1 MSFADQVVVITGA
14 GRGLGRAHAL
24 GFAARGARVL
34 VNDLGADGAPSESA
48 RAVVAEIEA
57 AGGTA
62 LANGADVGDAGAAE
76 SAIAQALAAWG
87 RVDVLVANAGILRD
101 KSFAK
106 MSAEEFE
113 LIVRVHL
120 LGSANFARA
129 VWGPMR
135 AQGYGRIVLTSSASG
150 VYGNFGQANYG
161 AAKAAMIGLM
171 NVLHQEGAKSDI
183 RVNTLVP
190 TAATAMTREL
200 LPEAALALAGA
211 GMRDAGGA
219 VPGGAGR
226 AQPRDHER
234 RRRRIQRDAHRGRA
248 RRVFAGSIAH
258 AGGDRGAVCGNIQHG
273 GTGADGRR
281 LPADAE
287 IHGAGDAGDGFAVMR

>member
-34 VNDLGADGAPSESA
+34 VNDLGANGAPSESA
-48 RAVVAEIEA
+48 RSVVAEIEA

-62 LANGADVGDAGAAE
+62 MANGADVGDAAASE
-76 SAIAQALAAWG
+76 AAVAQAMAAWG

-106 MSAEEFE
+106 MSVEEFE

-135 AQGYGRIVLTSSASG
+135 ALGYGRIVLTSSASG

-200 LPEAALALAGA
+200 LPEAALALLAPECVTPAVLFLAGRDAPSRVIMSAGA
-211 GMRDAGGA
+211 GVFNVTHIVEGPGVYLPEA
-219 VPGGAGR
+219 VRTPEEIA
-226 AQPRDHER
+226 
-234 RRRRIQRDAHRGRA
+234 A
-248 RRVFAGSIAH
+248 RF
-258 AGGDRGAVCGNIQHG
+258 
-273 GTGADGRR
+273 
-281 LPADAE
+281 AE
-287 IHGAGDAGDGFAVMR
+287 ISSTATLGPMDGAFQQTQKYMALAMQAAAST

>member
-34 VNDLGADGAPSESA
+34 VNDLGANGAPSESA
-48 RAVVAEIEA
+48 RSVVAEIEA

-62 LANGADVGDAGAAE
+62 MANGADVGDAAA
-76 SAIAQALAAWG
+76 SQAAVAQAMAAWG

-106 MSAEEFE
+106 MSVEEFE

-200 LPEAALALAGA
+200 LPEAALALLAPECVTPAVLFLAGRDAPSRVIMSAGA
-211 GMRDAGGA
+211 GVFNVTHIVEGPGVYLPEA
-219 VPGGAGR
+219 VRTPEEIA
-226 AQPRDHER
+226 
-234 RRRRIQRDAHRGRA
+234 A
-248 RRVFAGSIAH
+248 RF
-258 AGGDRGAVCGNIQHG
+258 
-273 GTGADGRR
+273 
-281 LPADAE
+281 AE
-287 IHGAGDAGDGFAVMR
+287 ISSTATLGPMDGAFQQTQKYMALAMQAAASP

>member
-1 MSFADQVVVITGA
+1 MSFADQVVVVTGA

-48 RAVVAEIEA
+48 LSVVAEIEA

-62 LANGADVGDAGAAE
+62 LANGADVADPAAAE
-76 SAIAQALAAWG
+76 AAVAQALSAWG

-106 MSAEEFE
+106 MSPDEFE

-135 AQGYGRIVLTSSASG
+135 AQNYGRILFTSSASG
-150 VYGNFGQANYG
+150 IYGNFGQANYG
-161 AAKAAMIGLM
+161 AAKTALIGLM

-190 TAATAMTREL
+190 IAATAMTQDL
-200 LPEAALALAGA
+200 LPEAALSLLAPECVTPAVLFLAGRDAPSRVIMSAGA
-211 GMRDAGGA
+211 GVFNVTHIQEGPGVFLPEAQRTPEGIAARFVEISSTALLETVEGA
-219 VPGGAGR
+219 FQQTQKYLAL
-226 AQPRDHER
+226 AMQ
-234 RRRRIQRDAHRGRA
+234 AK
-248 RRVFAGSIAH
+248 
-258 AGGDRGAVCGNIQHG
+258 
-273 GTGADGRR
+273 
-281 LPADAE
+281 
-287 IHGAGDAGDGFAVMR
+287 

>member
-1 MSFADQVVVITGA
+1 MSFRDQVVIITGA

-34 VNDLGADGAPSESA
+34 INDLGSGGEPSESA
-48 RAVVAEIEA
+48 RSVVAEITA

-62 LANGADVGDAGAAE
+62 LANGADVSDPAAAE
-76 SAIAQALAAWG
+76 AAVEQALQAWG

-106 MSAEEFE
+106 MSVAEFD
-113 LIVRVHL
+113 LVVRVHL

-135 AQGYGRIVLTSSASG
+135 ERNYGRIVLTSSASG
-150 VYGNFGQANYG
+150 IYGNFGQANYG
-161 AAKAAMIGLM
+161 AAKAAMVGLM

-190 TAATAMTREL
+190 TAATDMTRNL
-200 LPEAALALAGA
+200 LPEAALALLSPDCVTPAVLFLSGREAPSRVIMSAGA
-211 GMRDAGGA
+211 GVFNVTHIQEGPGVYFPEAERTPEAIAAKFGEISSTAALTPMDGA
-219 VPGGAGR
+219 FQQTQKYLEMAM
-226 AQPRDHER
+226 A
-234 RRRRIQRDAHRGRA
+234 A
-248 RRVFAGSIAH
+248 
-258 AGGDRGAVCGNIQHG
+258 
-273 GTGADGRR
+273 
-281 LPADAE
+281 AE
-287 IHGAGDAGDGFAVMR
+287 K

>member
-34 VNDLGADGAPSESA
+34 VNDLGANGAPSESA
-48 RAVVAEIEA
+48 RSVVAEIEA

-62 LANGADVGDAGAAE
+62 LANGADVGDAAA
-76 SAIAQALAAWG
+76 SQAAVAQAMAAWG

-106 MSAEEFE
+106 MSVEEFE

-200 LPEAALALAGA
+200 LPEAALALLAPECVTPAVLFLAGRDAPSRVIMSAGA
-211 GMRDAGGA
+211 GVFNVTHIVEGPGVYLPEA
-219 VPGGAGR
+219 VRTPEEIA
-226 AQPRDHER
+226 
-234 RRRRIQRDAHRGRA
+234 A
-248 RRVFAGSIAH
+248 RF
-258 AGGDRGAVCGNIQHG
+258 
-273 GTGADGRR
+273 
-281 LPADAE
+281 AE
-287 IHGAGDAGDGFAVMR
+287 ISSTATLGPMDGAFQQTQKYMALAMQAAASP

>member
-1 MSFADQVVVITGA
+1 MSFAGQVVVVTGA
-14 GRGLGRAHAL
+14 GRGLGRSHAL

-34 VNDLGADGAPSESA
+34 VNDLGAGGAPSESA
-48 RAVVAEIEA
+48 LSVVAEIEA

-62 LANGADVGDAGAAE
+62 LANGADVADPAAAE
-76 SAIAQALAAWG
+76 AAVAQALSAWG

-106 MSAEEFE
+106 MSPDEFE

-135 AQGYGRIVLTSSASG
+135 AQNYGRILFTSSASG
-150 VYGNFGQANYG
+150 IYGNFGQANYG
-161 AAKAAMIGLM
+161 AAKTALIGLM

-190 TAATAMTREL
+190 IAATEMTRHL
-200 LPEAALALAGA
+200 LPEAALDLLAPESVTPAVLFLCGRDAPSRVIMSAGA
-211 GMRDAGGA
+211 GVFNVTHIQEGPGVFLSEA
-219 VPGGAGR
+219 VRTP
-226 AQPRDHER
+226 EE
-234 RRRRIQRDAHRGRA
+234 IA
-248 RRVFAGSIAH
+248 RRFSEIA
-258 AGGDRGAVCGNIQHG
+258 ATNAVAPMDGAFQQ
-273 GTGADGRR
+273 TQKFLA
-281 LPADAE
+281 LALQK
-287 IHGAGDAGDGFAVMR
+287 